1 MAKVKYIV
9 RENTRMTPHS
19 FYAQAVATGTLT
31 YDEVCEKACDKT
43 SIEPSLM
50 KAAVTEYMKKAQEL
64 LLMGY
69 RVPLGDQFLFIYPS
83 INVSVKDQVNETT
96 GEVIKPATA
105 DMVKVAS
112 AIGKVAATV
121 STKFSKRFDLEVSWQ
136 RIDAKG
142 NEMEDDDIING
153 NETTTDNQSQGGSN
167 QGNQNQGGSS
177 SSDDGGDEPGIE
189 G

>member
-9 RENTRMTPHS
+9 RENTRMAPHS

-31 YDEVCEKACDKT
+31 YDEVCEKACKKT
-43 SIEPSLM
+43 NIEPSLM
-50 KAAVTEYMKKAQEL
+50 RAAVTEYMDKVQEL

-69 RVPLGDQFLFIYPS
+69 RVPLGDQFLFLYPS
-83 INVSVKDQVNETT
+83 INVSVKDEVNETT

-121 STKFSKRFDLEVSWQ
+121 STKFSKRFDMEVSWQ

-142 NEMEDDDIING
+142 NELEDEEDITNNG
-153 NETTTDNQSQGGSN
+153 NNPTPGGN
-167 QGNQNQGGSS
+167 GNGNQGGTAPGGN
-177 SSDDGGDEPGIE
+177 DDSGIE

>member
-1 MAKVKYIV
+1 MPKVKYIV
-9 RENTRMTPHS
+9 RENTKVGTHS
-19 FYAQAVATGTLT
+19 FYAQAINTGTLT
-31 YDEVCEKACDKT
+31 FDEMCDKACDKT

-83 INVSVKDQVNETT
+83 INVSVKDQINETT

-112 AIGKVAATV
+112 AIGKVGASV
-121 STKFSKRFDLEVSWQ
+121 SPKFSKHFDLEVGWQ
-136 RIDAKG
+136 RIDDKG
-142 NEMEDDDIING
+142 QELPDDDDVTDTP
-153 NETTTDNQSQGGSN
+153 TTPTDGG
-167 QGNQNQGGSS
+167 QTPTTPTGGD
-177 SSDDGGDEPGIE
+177 DDGGGIE

>member
-1 MAKVKYIV
+1 MAKVKYVV
-9 RENTRMTPHS
+9 RENTRMAPHS

-83 INVSVKDQVNETT
+83 INVSVKDEVNPDT
-96 GEVIKPATA
+96 GAVIKPATA

-136 RIDAKG
+136 RVDDKG
-142 NEMEDDDIING
+142 NEVEDDDI
-153 NETTTDNQSQGGSN
+153 TDN
-167 QGNQNQGGSS
+167 GNQNGQGTGTGGNTGGNGNQGGTTPGGN
-177 SSDDGGDEPGIE
+177 DDSGIE